1 MRIASF
7 NVENLFERARAMDP
21 ADHEAGRPALEAYAE
36 INGLLARTT
45 YGDDDKT
52 RIVELLRK
60 LGLAGKDDGGTFAR
74 LRQNRG
80 RLLKRSGGEIDVVA
94 KGRGDWIG
102 WVELK
107 MAPVNQVATQHTAR
121 VMRDVDADVL
131 AVVEAD
137 NRIALLK
144 FLQIL
149 FKRIKAPSP
158 YAHVMLIDGNDDRGI
173 DVALMS
179 KASYEIAR
187 IRSHV
192 DDQDGGGRIF
202 SRDCAEYTIRTP
214 GDERVVLLVNHLKS
228 KGYGKQADSDARRER
243 QAVRVAEIYHDLR
256 AAGEDHVAV
265 VGDFNDFP
273 ESPPLAPLLGATDL
287 RDISTHDHFDDG
299 GRPGTFGTG
308 TARNKIDYILLS
320 PALFER
326 ASGGGIF
333 RKGAWG
339 GKNGDMWEHYPTM
352 KSPVEAASD
361 HSAIYADLQL

>member
-7 NVENLFERARAMDP
+7 NVENLFDRVRAMDP
-21 ADHEAGRPALEAYAE
+21 EDRARGRPVLEAYAE
-36 INGLLARTT
+36 INNLLGNTS
-45 YGDDDKT
+45 YGEEDKT
-52 RIVELLRK
+52 RIVELLNK
-60 LGLAGKDDGGTFAR
+60 LGLGKKDDGGAYAQ

-80 RLLKRSGGEIDVVA
+80 RLVKRSGGKLEVVA
-94 KGRGDWIG
+94 KGRADWIG

-107 MAPVNQVATQHTAR
+107 TSPVNQVATQHTAM
-121 VMRDVDADVL
+121 VMRDLDADVL

-144 FLQIL
+144 FCQIL
-149 FKRIKAPSP
+149 FKRIQAPPP
-158 YAHVMLIDGNDDRGI
+158 YSHVMLIDGNDDRGI

-179 KASYEIAR
+179 KAAYEIVR

-192 DDQDGGGRIF
+192 DDRDGGGRIF
-202 SRDCAEYTIRTP
+202 SRDCPEYTIRTAA
-214 GDERVVLLVNHLKS
+214 GERLVLLVNHLKS

-243 QAVRVAEIYHDLR
+243 QAVRVAAIYQELR
-256 AAGEDHVAV
+256 DQGEDQVAV

-273 ESPPLAPLLGATDL
+273 DSPPLAPLLGGTDL
-287 RDISTHDHFDDG
+287 RDISTHPDFDDG

-308 TARNKIDYILLS
+308 TAKNKIDYVLLS
-320 PALFER
+320 PALFAR

-339 GKNGDMWEHYPTM
+339 GKKGTMWEHYPTM
-352 KSPVEAASD
+352 KSQIEAASD

>member
-7 NVENLFERARAMDP
+7 NVENLFERAAALDP
-21 ADHEAGRPALEAYAE
+21 ADWKTGRPALEAYAE
-36 INGLLARTT
+36 INGLLGKTT
-45 YGDDDKT
+45 YSDDDKT
-52 RIVELLRK
+52 RIVELLEQLA
-60 LGLAGKDDGGTFAR
+60 LGGKDDGGRFAR

-80 RLLKRSGGEIDVVA
+80 RLLKRSGGKIEIVA
-94 KGRGDWIG
+94 KGRADWIG

-107 MAPVNQVATQHTAR
+107 MAPVNQVATQNTAR
-121 VMRDVDADVL
+121 VMRDVDADIL

-137 NRIALLK
+137 NRTALLK
-144 FLQIL
+144 FCQIL

-179 KASYEIAR
+179 KAAYEIVR

-192 DDQDGGGRIF
+192 DDMDGGGRIF

-214 GDERVVLLVNHLKS
+214 TGDRLVLLVNHLKS

-243 QAVRVAEIYHDLR
+243 QAVRVAAIYEDLR
-256 AAGEDHVAV
+256 NAGEDHVAV

-273 ESPPLAPLLGATDL
+273 ESSPLAPLLGGTDL
-287 RDISTHDHFDDG
+287 RDVSTHDGFDDG

-308 TARNKIDYILLS
+308 TAKNKIDYILLS
-320 PALFER
+320 PPLFER
-326 ASGGGIF
+326 VSSGGIF
-333 RKGAWG
+333 RRGAWG
-339 GKNGDMWEHYPTM
+339 GKNGDMWEHYPTV
-352 KSPVEAASD
+352 KSPVDAASD
-361 HSAIYADLQL
+361 HSAIYADVQL